1 MADFELFARG
11 GGVEVGEVARGVDG
25 RAVRVGHFSGVV
37 DETGVDAG
45 CGTADCSGEMWAGQ
59 AKSAVHMCQC
69 DGSALDR
76 ITLRGVYISPWSW
89 LPLRV
94 MTRCVDALTL
104 SHAGTTK
111 IMISPAIKTNTTTEE
126 GRAVHTCHKLGTRS
140 CRPPDTRLA
149 RQYEVV
155 ELILKVA

>member
-1 MADFELFARG
+1 
-11 GGVEVGEVARGVDG
+11 
-25 RAVRVGHFSGVV
+25 
-37 DETGVDAG
+37 
-45 CGTADCSGEMWAGQ
+45 
-59 AKSAVHMCQC
+59 
-69 DGSALDR
+69 
-76 ITLRGVYISPWSW
+76 
-89 LPLRV
+89 

-149 RQYEVV
+149 RLARQYEVV
-155 ELILKVA
+155 KYGVKVAMGLMGLETVIDTSFSILPS